1 MESDPMA
8 KTTKKKATST
18 SPTANDKKRMVKTR
32 TPQRRGRGS
41 NIDFVNQLH
50 SPEPLLMPEALQLQA
65 SPEVLNRLWAIID
78 TRRCAEPDVSHS
90 ARLLARG
97 TARVAQK
104 LGEEAIECLIEAMA
118 GNRIGLIGE
127 SADVLYHL
135 LIAWVHAG
143 IRPEEV
149 WQELQQRERVSY
161 LTEGTDIPLK
171 RLLGSVQIGTSKI
184 P

>member
-1 MESDPMA
+1 MA
-8 KTTKKKATST
+8 KPTKKKVTST

-32 TPQRRGRGS
+32 RPQPPGIGP
-41 NIDFVNQLH
+41 NIDFDPANQLNGFH
-50 SPEPLLMPEALQLQA
+50 SPEPPLVPGALELQA
-65 SPEVLNRLWAIID
+65 SPEVLNRLWTIID
-78 TRRCAEPDVSHS
+78 SRRSADPDVSHS

-135 LIAWVHAG
+135 LITWVHAG

-149 WQELQQRERVSY
+149 WQELQQRERVSH